1 MENINRRRFLQV
13 SAAAGA
19 AGLMSSLPAAP
30 AASAGKPFR
39 LGIIIGVAKDP
50 EAALKRVHEFGV
62 PTCQAGTDDFSDRVY
77 NALKAASE
85 KYGIEISAINTSGGR
100 PNSYTFYEGPLTI
113 CVVPPKYRQQRVD
126 NYKRASDFAK
136 RLGVPALHSHFG
148 FIPENPNDPEYQGV
162 VGALRDVATHVK
174 GNGQIVL
181 METGQETPITMLRA
195 ITDAGVD
202 NLLVNLDCANLI
214 LYGKG
219 NPLDALDVLGH
230 LVRGTH
236 AKDGLFPTD
245 PRKLGEE
252 VPIGKGKANFPKLI
266 PRLHEL
272 GYTGPLTIERE
283 ISGPQQLE
291 DIKMEKLYLEKLV
304 AKLG

>member
-1 MENINRRRFLQV
+1 MENLNRRRFLQV

-19 AGLMSSLPAAP
+19 GLMSSISAAP
-30 AASAGKPFR
+30 AIPAGKPFR
-39 LGIIIGVAKDP
+39 LGIIIGVSKDP
-50 EAALKRVHEFGV
+50 EAALKRVHDFGV

-77 NALKAASE
+77 NALKAAME
-85 KYGIEISAINTSGGR
+85 KYGIEVTAINTSGGP

-113 CVVPPKYRQQRVD
+113 GVVPPKYRQQRVD

-148 FIPENPNDPEYQGV
+148 FIPENPNDSEYEGV
-162 VGALRDVATHVK
+162 VGALRDMASYVK

-195 ITDAGVD
+195 IDDAGVD
-202 NLLVNLDCANLI
+202 NLFVNLDCANLI

-219 NPLDALDVLGH
+219 NPLDALDVVGH

-236 AKDGLFPTD
+236 AKDGLFPTN

-266 PRLHEL
+266 PRLKEL
-272 GYTGPLTIERE
+272 GYPGPLTIERE
-283 ISGPQQLE
+283 ISGPQQME

>member
-1 MENINRRRFLQV
+1 MENLNRRRFLQV

-19 AGLMSSLPAAP
+19 GLMSSISAAP
-30 AASAGKPFR
+30 AIPAGKPFR

-50 EAALKRVHEFGV
+50 EAALKRVHDFGV

-77 NALKAASE
+77 NALKGAIE
-85 KYGIEISAINTSGGR
+85 KYGIEVTAINTSGGP
-100 PNSYTFYEGPLTI
+100 PNEYTFYEGPLTI
-113 CVVPPKYRQQRVD
+113 GVVPKNYRQQRVD

-148 FIPENPNDPEYQGV
+148 FIPENPNDPDYQGV
-162 VGALRDVATHVK
+162 VGALRDVATHIK

-195 ITDAGVD
+195 INDAGVD
-202 NLLVNLDCANLI
+202 NQFVNLDCANLI

-219 NPLDALDVLGH
+219 NPLDALDVIGH

-236 AKDGLFPTD
+236 AKDGLFPTN
-245 PRKLGEE
+245 PRELGEE
-252 VPIGKGKANFPKLI
+252 VPIGQGKANFPKLI
-266 PRLHEL
+266 PRLKEL
-272 GYTGPLTIERE
+272 GYPGPLTIERE
-283 ISGPQQLE
+283 ISGPRQLE
-291 DIKMEKLYLEKLV
+291 DIKKEKVYLEKLV
-304 AKLG
+304 AQLG

>member
-1 MENINRRRFLQV
+1 MENINRRRFLEI

-19 AGLMSSLPAAP
+19 GLIASVPAAP
-30 AASAGKPFR
+30 AAAPGKPFR
-39 LGIIIGVAKDP
+39 LGIIIGVSRDP
-50 EAALKRVHEFGV
+50 EAALKRVHDFGV
-62 PTCQAGTDDFSDRVY
+62 PTCQASTDDFSDRVC
-77 NALKAASE
+77 NGLKAAAD
-85 KYGIEISAINTSGGR
+85 KYSIEVTAINTSGGP

-113 CVVPPKYRQQRVD
+113 GVVPKKYRQQRID

-136 RLGVPALHSHFG
+136 RLEVPALHSHFG
-148 FIPENPNDPEYQGV
+148 FIPEDPNDPNYQPTV
-162 VGALRDVATHVK
+162 AALREVATHVK
-174 GNGQIVL
+174 GNGQMLL

-202 NLLVNLDCANLI
+202 SLFVNLDCANLI

-219 NPLDALDVLGH
+219 NPLDALDVVGH

-236 AKDGLFPTD
+236 AKDGLFPTN
-245 PRKLGEE
+245 PKELGEE
-252 VPIGKGKANFPKLI
+252 VAIGKGKANFPKLI
-266 PRLHEL
+266 PRLKEL

-291 DIKMEKLYLEKLV
+291 DIRKEKVYLEQLV

>member
-1 MENINRRRFLQV
+1 MKNLIRRRFLQLSV
-13 SAAAGA
+13 AAGA
-19 AGLMSSLPAAP
+19 AGLISGMPAAP
-30 AASAGKPFR
+30 AIPAGKPFR
-39 LGIIIGVAKDP
+39 LGIIIGVDKDP
-50 EAALKRVHEFGV
+50 EAALKRVHDFGV

-77 NALKAASE
+77 NGLKTAME
-85 KYGIEISAINTSGGR
+85 KYGIEVTAINTSGGP
-100 PNSYTFYEGPLTI
+100 PNEYTFYEGPLTI
-113 CVVPPKYRQQRVD
+113 GVVPPKYRQQRID

-148 FIPENPNDPEYQGV
+148 FIPENPNDAEYEGV
-162 VGALRDVATHVK
+162 VGALREVATHVK
-174 GNGQIVL
+174 GNGQMML
-181 METGQETPITMLRA
+181 FETGQETPITMLRA

-202 NLLVNLDCANLI
+202 NQFVNLDCANLI

-219 NPLDALDVLGH
+219 NPLDALDVIGH

-236 AKDGLFPTD
+236 AKDGLFPTN
-245 PRKLGEE
+245 PRELGEE

-266 PRLHEL
+266 PRLKEL

-291 DIKMEKLYLEKLV
+291 DIKMEKAYLEKLV

>member
-1 MENINRRRFLQV
+1 
-13 SAAAGA
+13 
-19 AGLMSSLPAAP
+19 
-30 AASAGKPFR
+30 
-39 LGIIIGVAKDP
+39 
-50 EAALKRVHEFGV
+50 
-62 PTCQAGTDDFSDRVY
+62 
-77 NALKAASE
+77 
-85 KYGIEISAINTSGGR
+85 
-100 PNSYTFYEGPLTI
+100 
-113 CVVPPKYRQQRVD
+113 

-136 RLGVPALHSHFG
+136 RLEVPALHSHFG
-148 FIPENPNDPEYQGV
+148 FIPEDPNDPNYQPTV
-162 VGALRDVATHVK
+162 AALREVATHVK
-174 GNGQIVL
+174 GNGQMLL

-202 NLLVNLDCANLI
+202 SLFVNLDCANLI

-219 NPLDALDVLGH
+219 NPVDALDVVGR

-236 AKDGLFPTD
+236 AKDGVFPTN
-245 PRKLGEE
+245 PKELGEE

-266 PRLHEL
+266 PRLKEL

-291 DIKMEKLYLEKLV
+291 DIRKEKVYLENLV

>member
-1 MENINRRRFLQV
+1 MENLNRRRFLQV

-19 AGLMSSLPAAP
+19 GLMSSLSAAP
-30 AASAGKPFR
+30 AVPAGKPFR
-39 LGIIIGVAKDP
+39 LGIIIGVSKDP
-50 EAALKRVHEFGV
+50 EAALKRVHDFGV

-77 NALKAASE
+77 NALKAAME
-85 KYGIEISAINTSGGR
+85 KYGIEVTAINTSGGP
-100 PNSYTFYEGPLTI
+100 PNKYTFYEGPLTI
-113 CVVPPKYRQQRVD
+113 GVVPPKYRQQRID
-126 NYKRASDFAK
+126 NYKRAYDFAK

-148 FIPENPNDPEYQGV
+148 FIPENPNDPEYEGV
-162 VGALRDVATHVK
+162 VGALREVAMHIK

-195 ITDAGVD
+195 ITDVGLD
-202 NLLVNLDCANLI
+202 NQFVNLDCANLI

-219 NPLDALDVLGH
+219 NPVDALDVIGH

-252 VPIGKGKANFPKLI
+252 VPIGEGKANFPKLI
-266 PRLHEL
+266 PRLKEL
-272 GYTGPLTIERE
+272 GYPGPLTIERE
-283 ISGPQQLE
+283 ISGPRQLE
-291 DIKMEKLYLEKLV
+291 DIKKEKVYLEKLV
-304 AKLG
+304 AQLG

>member
-1 MENINRRRFLQV
+1 MENLNRRRFLQV

-19 AGLMSSLPAAP
+19 GLMSGIPAAP
-30 AASAGKPFR
+30 AVPAGKPFR

-50 EAALKRVHEFGV
+50 EAALKRVHDFGV
-62 PTCQAGTDDFSDRVY
+62 PTCQAGTDDFSDRVG
-77 NALKAASE
+77 NGLKAASE
-85 KYGIEISAINTSGGR
+85 KYSIEVTAINTSGGP
-100 PNSYTFYEGPLTI
+100 PNEYTFYQGPLTI
-113 CVVPPKYRQQRVD
+113 GVVPVKYRQQRID

-136 RLGVPALHSHFG
+136 RLGIPAVHSHFG
-148 FIPENPNDPEYQGV
+148 FIPEDPNDPNYGAV
-162 VGALRDVATHVK
+162 VGALRDVATHLK
-174 GNGQIVL
+174 GNGQMVL

-202 NLLVNLDCANLI
+202 NLFVNLDCANLI

-219 NPLDALDVLGH
+219 NPVDALDVVGH

-236 AKDGLFPTD
+236 AKDGVFPTN
-245 PRKLGEE
+245 PKELGEE
-252 VPIGKGKANFPKLI
+252 VAIGKGKANFPKLI
-266 PRLHEL
+266 PRLKEL
-272 GYTGPLTIERE
+272 GYPGPLTIERE
-283 ISGPQQLE
+283 ISGPQQFE

>member
-1 MENINRRRFLQV
+1 MENLNRRRFLQF

-19 AGLMSSLPAAP
+19 AGLMSSIP
-30 AASAGKPFR
+30 AASMQPGKPFR
-39 LGIIIGVAKDP
+39 LGIIIGVGKDP
-50 EAALKRVHEFGV
+50 EAALKRVHDFGV
-62 PTCQAGTDDFSDRVY
+62 PSCQLGTDDFSEQMY
-77 NALKAASE
+77 LAFKAAMA
-85 KYGIEISAINTSGGR
+85 KYPIEVTAINTSGGP

-113 CVVPPKYRQQRVD
+113 GVVPPKYRQQRVD

-136 RLGVPALHSHFG
+136 RLSVPALHSHFG
-148 FIPENPNDPEYQGV
+148 FIPESPSDPNYAGV

-181 METGQETPITMLRA
+181 METGQETPITLLRA
-195 ITDAGVD
+195 ITDAGVG
-202 NLLVNLDCANLI
+202 NLFVNLDCANLI

-219 NPLDALDVLGH
+219 NPVDALDVVGH

-236 AKDGLFPTD
+236 AKDGLFPTN
-245 PRKLGEE
+245 PKELGRE
-252 VPIGKGKANFPKLI
+252 VPIGQGKANFPKLI
-266 PRLHEL
+266 PRLKEL

-283 ISGPQQLE
+283 ISGPQQLA
-291 DIKMEKLYLEKLV
+291 DIKREKVYLENLV

>member
-30 AASAGKPFR
+30 AASVGKPFR

-50 EAALKRVHEFGV
+50 EAAMKRVHEFGV

-113 CVVPPKYRQQRVD
+113 GVVPPKYRQQRVD

-162 VGALRDVATHVK
+162 VGALRDVATHIK

-219 NPLDALDVLGH
+219 NPVDALDVLGH